1 MCCSQLSH
9 SSWLRRELPAGP
21 GPLLCGRAARRAGG
35 VGTWRAVRTSSPGRG
50 PLSCAPSSAQTWRGS
65 AGVRLADSLWRQ
77 GRCAKAGNHV
87 QRTMCA
93 MGGTVARVQDRPA
106 QSKGRGRV
114 SQSGALLCFWFLI
127 HCYNRPTTA
136 TIRGGVNAYTHMI
149 FSLGS
154 GFASVSYPPATAY
167 AAPSV
172 LAFLRPRTCERGSSG
187 QGEPT
192 SVTRA
197 CGGCGGCGSKAL
209 HAWRAAAAAA
219 AAAGRRGAGG
229 GAPSW
234 HGSSSPCAACGPWS
248 WPCPYQTA
256 QHKVVR

>member
-1 MCCSQLSH
+1 
-9 SSWLRRELPAGP
+9 
-21 GPLLCGRAARRAGG
+21 
-35 VGTWRAVRTSSPGRG
+35 
-50 PLSCAPSSAQTWRGS
+50 
-65 AGVRLADSLWRQ
+65 
-77 GRCAKAGNHV
+77 
-87 QRTMCA
+87 MCA

-219 AAAGRRGAGG
+219 AAAGRWGGGGG